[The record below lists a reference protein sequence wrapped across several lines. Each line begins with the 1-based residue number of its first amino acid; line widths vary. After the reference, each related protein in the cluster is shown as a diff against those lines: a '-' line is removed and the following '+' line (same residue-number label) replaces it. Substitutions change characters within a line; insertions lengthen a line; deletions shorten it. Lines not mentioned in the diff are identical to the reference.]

1 MSGNSFG
8 KFFKVHTFGESRSAG
23 LGAVIDGCPAG
34 LSLNEKIIQD
44 FLNRRKPN
52 QHAKKDGKE
61 KSNTDFSTKRK
72 ENDSCKILS
81 GVFEEKTLG
90 TPIAVIVENSETSD
104 KDYSN
109 LKDIYRP
116 GHADYAYEKKYGFR
130 DYRGGGRS
138 SGRETIGRVIGG
150 AIAKAFLDAYA
161 EKNNI
166 KPISINLYATE
177 IAGLKCKLS
186 ESEEFPNAVF
196 EKLKE
201 IKQAGDS
208 AGCVLE
214 VQVANVPEGLGSPV
228 FDKLDAVLAQA
239 MMSIGAVKGFQVGG
253 GFNSAAILGSQNN
266 DLSLDYS
273 GGITGGISACGKAS
287 NIRCQE
293 KREDAS
299 QKLKP
304 TLCNLNFSLAI
315 KPPPSILA
323 PQKAYTK
330 AGELKEITIRG
341 NHDVCLF
348 PRIAPVVEA
357 MCYIVLAD
365 AILASRLDRI

>member
-8 KFFKVHTFGESRSAG
+8 KLFTVHTFGESRSVG

-52 QHAKKDGKE
+52 Q
-61 KSNTDFSTKRK
+61 KSKQKANADFSTKRK
-72 ENDSCKILS
+72 EDDLCKILS
-81 GVFEEKTLG
+81 GVFEGKTLG

-116 GHADYAYEKKYGFR
+116 GHADYAYEKKYGIR

-150 AIAKAFLDAYA
+150 AVAKTFLDVYA

-166 KPISINLYATE
+166 QPISINIYATE
-177 IAGLKCKLS
+177 IAGLKCKLL
-186 ESEEFPNAVF
+186 ESQEFPKDVF
-196 EKLKE
+196 ERLKE
-201 IKQAGDS
+201 IKQKGDS

-214 VQVANVPEGLGSPV
+214 VDVSNVPEGLGSPV
-228 FDKLDAVLAQA
+228 FDKLDALLAHA
-239 MMSIGAVKGFQVGG
+239 MMSIGAVKGIQIGG
-253 GFNSAAILGSQNN
+253 GCNSAAILGSENN
-266 DLSLDYS
+266 DLSLNYS
-273 GGITGGISACGKAS
+273 GVITGGISACGKAS
-287 NIRCQE
+287 NIISKEKQE
-293 KREDAS
+293 NAKQAY
-299 QKLKP
+299 KP

-315 KPPPSILA
+315 KPPPSISA

-330 AGELKEITIRG
+330 SGELKEISIRG

-365 AILASRLDRI
+365 AVMASRLDRIDRF